1 MFLRYRRGFA
11 IVEIVISIAIFGIIF
26 IIFSGSLLA
35 IQSRKYTD
43 NTASAT
49 RIAEAELEK
58 IRSLSFDSLTPRANA
73 DFIGLTFNMG
83 DWRLTSDTSAPS
95 SPKVISLLS
104 VASSTATNVTG
115 LIQPPVN
122 ELGDFTF
129 ETKISINPIS
139 PAGWQA
145 GLLFRGQDN
154 LNYYRFIFSSS
165 ALKFEEVAS
174 STVSTL
180 FSRAQSSLTNNF
192 YPIKV
197 VASST
202 AFNLYF
208 NDVFIQTVTDD
219 SFTSGTIGI
228 MSLNNARIKF
238 DNVIVASSTW
248 NFDLDTRFPSDW
260 KRFGIYDLAEGR
272 GYLTIENYGGNENLK
287 KITAGVEWRDSRG
300 LRSKELQTFIS
311 N

>member
-1 MFLRYRRGFA
+1 MFLHHRRGIA

-26 IIFSGSLLA
+26 IIFSGSLLS
-35 IQSRKYTD
+35 IQSRKYAD
-43 NTASAT
+43 NAASAT

-58 IRSLSFDSLTPRANA
+58 IRSLSFDSLTPRANS

-83 DWRLTSDTSAPS
+83 DWRLASDASAPS

-104 VASSTATNVTG
+104 VASSTMGDVTG

-122 ELGDFTF
+122 ELTDFTF
-129 ETKISINPIS
+129 QTKININPIS
-139 PAGWQA
+139 PTDWQA

-165 ALKFEEVAS
+165 VLKFEEVAS

-180 FSRAQSSLTNNF
+180 FSRAQTSLTDTF
-192 YPIKV
+192 YQIKV

-202 AFNLYF
+202 AFDLYF
-208 NDVFIQTVTDD
+208 NDVLIQTVNDD
-219 SFTSGTIGI
+219 TFSSGSLGI
-228 MSLNNARIKF
+228 LSLNNAKIKF
-238 DNVIVASSTW
+238 DDVTVASNTW
-248 NFDLDTRFPSDW
+248 NFDSETRFPSGW
-260 KRFGIYDLAEGR
+260 KRFGIYDLNEGR
-272 GYLTIENYGGNENLK
+272 GYLTIENYGGNEDIK
-287 KITAGVEWRDSRG
+287 KITARVEWRDARG
-300 LRSKELQTFIS
+300 LRDAELETFIS